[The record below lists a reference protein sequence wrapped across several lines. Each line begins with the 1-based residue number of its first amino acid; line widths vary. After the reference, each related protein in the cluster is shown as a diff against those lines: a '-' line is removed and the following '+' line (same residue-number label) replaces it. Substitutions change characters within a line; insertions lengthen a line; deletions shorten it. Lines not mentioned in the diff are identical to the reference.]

1 MLYATL
7 RVRLLRLF
15 EGVGR
20 KLGLSNSLIGVS
32 MLRLKKSGR
41 LRAPLFPT
49 STSTTSWPL
58 RRSIASI
65 VIACVRCPR
74 PSPCTMKRILID
86 CRVMVV
92 VSSYTM

>member
-49 STSTTSWPL
+49 STSTTS
-58 RRSIASI
+58 
-65 VIACVRCPR
+65 
-74 PSPCTMKRILID
+74 
-86 CRVMVV
+86 
-92 VSSYTM
+92 